1 MTSYFMSLW
10 STAQVTGLT
19 CNFTLKCTISQDT
32 FWPNSGAW
40 HRSWLAYSAWQ
51 SGVVGICAPRASPRS
66 AKFSWSVKGNLCRCD
81 SLQMLGQGRLGCQAA
96 LSAQHF
102 RHASFAPKNL
112 PLRLSLQEAHI
123 SWVSLW
129 VSSSN
134 GTKKKLR
141 AKPAS
146 DPLSFTWLLPERATP
161 VFSWNIAQVRMQ
173 FNTNPVQLCRK
184 VYQPHERGMNLLVVF
199 SNLRMTS
206 QVSDRLK
213 QES

>member
-1 MTSYFMSLW
+1 MTQFRSM
-10 STAQVTGLT
+10 AQDLAGLLCLT
-19 CNFTLKCTISQDT
+19 IWRCRNLCTLLGG
-32 FWPNSGAW
+32 GAP
-40 HRSWLAYSAWQ
+40 LAS
-51 SGVVGICAPRASPRS
+51 SRS

-81 SLQMLGQGRLGCQAA
+81 SLQRLRQGRLGCQAA

-112 PLRLSLQEAHI
+112 PLGLSLQEVHI

-134 GTKKKLR
+134 RTKKKLK
-141 AKPAS
+141 AKPAL

-173 FNTNPVQLCRK
+173 FNACSSAVQKGLSAPWEGHEPFCR
-184 VYQPHERGMNLLVVF
+184 L
-199 SNLRMTS
+199 
-206 QVSDRLK
+206 
-213 QES
+213 